1 MLAEDR
7 LAAVLCSLGAL
18 QLGLAYAALDLDLV
32 ALIQPVQ
39 PQRLFE
45 VEFLTCLLTAFKT
58 ADKARLTLLP
68 VLVSLVIAEHDVRAV
83 FTVEERRIQLLH
95 DESVNMARQADG
107 HSAVGARVVVLLP
120 LVEAGAAAQLVAL
133 KALAWV
139 LNNVQADR
147 ACEVLVH

>member
-1 MLAEDR
+1 M
-7 LAAVLCSLGAL
+7 
-18 QLGLAYAALDLDLV
+18 
-32 ALIQPVQ
+32 Q

-95 DESVNMARQADG
+95 DKSVDMARQADG